1 MTQTIEWTESRA
13 LELLRQLD
21 ELIPDAKSEL
31 DFDDPFHLL
40 VAVML
45 SAQSTDKQVNK
56 IAPDLFERFPDAA
69 AFADASP
76 EEIAPYIKTLGL
88 YKNKSKYLHQ
98 TGQKIV
104 EDFDGQVPDNLK
116 DLTKLPGVGR
126 KTANVVLS
134 VAFDTPAIAVDT
146 HVERVC
152 KWLGISSK
160 EATPRQVE
168 QDLMGLLPKSHWSHA
183 HQLLVLFGRY
193 YATAR
198 STDWEKYIDFE
209 KIMEA

>member
-1 MTQTIEWTESRA
+1 MTATIKWTESRA
-13 LELLRQLD
+13 LELLDQLD
-21 ELIPDAKSEL
+21 ALIPDAESEL
-31 DFDDPFHLL
+31 AFDDPFHLL

-45 SAQSTDKQVNK
+45 SAQSTDRQVNK
-56 IAPDLFERFPDAA
+56 VAPKLFERFPNPQ

-76 EEIAPYIKTLGL
+76 EEIAPYIQTLGL

-98 TGQKIV
+98 TGQKLV
-104 EDFDGQVPDNLK
+104 KDFGGQVPENLK
-116 DLTKLPGVGR
+116 DLTQLPGVGR

-134 VAFDTPAIAVDT
+134 VAFNIPAIAVDT

-152 KWLGISSK
+152 KWLGISSNK
-160 EATPRQVE
+160 ATPRQVE
-168 QDLMGLLPKSHWSHA
+168 QDLMDLLPESYWSHA

-198 STDWEKYIDFE
+198 STAWEQYLDFE
-209 KIMEA
+209 KILKA